1 MKFEKIR
8 IELNPTDTIEINIV
22 AIVNKRENYQEQI
35 ANISDYVVKQF
46 SELKVDHMNSPI
58 KVRIKIK

>member
-1 MKFEKIR
+1 MNFDEVR
-8 IELNPTDTIEINIV
+8 IEPNPTDTIEINIV
-22 AIVNKRENYQEQI
+22 TTVNKRENYQEQI
-35 ANISDYVVKQF
+35 ANISDYVIKQF

>member
-35 ANISDYVVKQF
+35 ANISDYVVKQL